1 MGLFGRAR
9 TAGVVAGACW
19 AALLAGGAAF
29 AQQFHRQSFEGTQTR
44 LRLGPTD
51 GQVELL
57 AHEIVADGAHSGKH
71 AERLAV
77 RVTSGTF
84 ALVEYPIPPTLILE
98 DLEVSAYVSASIPGT
113 QLHVRVVLPR
123 EIDPETGKPQV
134 TLLGGRAYDTSN
146 RYRNL
151 AVSRI
156 DKLLARQQQMLQA
169 ERGRAVDVR
178 GAYVDQ
184 VVFNIHS
191 GVGEYEVRIDDV
203 VAGPLVPVPNLDSSA
218 AAGSPAADPD
228 RPQVPLALRAEDGA
242 APLAAVPEVASRR
255 DLLRA
260 EVRSEQLLVGNRPFF
275 PRGMVHSHAPLRV
288 FHETGMNLVF
298 EPFPVSHETLAEA
311 ERLGLLLAPMLPL
324 ASTSAGALEFAAQTS
339 AGAAYDDRAVFYYL
353 AGPLNRRSADAVQAT
368 LAAIRQSDPRG
379 RRPVASDVEE
389 AVRDYSRKLDL
400 IGTAK
405 FPLTSSLELTDYR
418 RWVSQRKAL
427 ATPGT
432 VFWSWIQTHPPAEF
446 VRLAYGRGLEEGPF
460 DLPVGPQP
468 EQIKL
473 ATYASLAGGSRGLA
487 FTSDRWLGESAK
499 GRARMIQLALLNA
512 ELTLIEPFLAD
523 GAPPVVQGSSN
534 KDVEVAV
541 FKHRGGRGV
550 LAIAYWKQ
558 PFSQYVVGQAAD
570 ANLQFR
576 IPGAPESAH
585 AFEVSPAEVRGV
597 KRSRVTGGV
606 QVSVDEFDTAA
617 FVVLS
622 TDAKLYANFQELVAQ
637 TAPQTAAWR
646 RELAEIQLAHTET
659 TNARLEAAGRAHPRT
674 AELLRGARND
684 LEECRSAADR
694 GDHRT
699 ASILANR
706 SMRQSRMLQRL
717 QWEQAVPAP
726 ELATESPFAVS
737 YFTLPEHYAFVE
749 GLARLRF
756 GPNRLAGGDFEGDG
770 TLDGYGWTYEPHT
783 PDAVRASATLTSA
796 SPKQGRRALRLAVE
810 PLGAE
815 APLVLENTRVAVI
828 SPPIPVEAGQAV
840 RIRGALRIPDP
851 IETSV
856 DGVMIWDSIGG
867 ESLALRFSKPCGWRD
882 FQLLRPVRES
892 TELRIHLV
900 LTGLGSVEFDEL
912 VVESSGAAN
921 LPIASHPAA
930 SRK

>member
-1 MGLFGRAR
+1 MGLLKSAR

-19 AALLAGGAAF
+19 AAMLAGGAAV

-57 AHEIVADGAHSGKH
+57 AHEIVAEGAHSGKH

-98 DLEVSAYVSASIPGT
+98 DLEVSAYVSASVPGT

-123 EIDPETGKPQV
+123 EIDPGTGKPQV

-156 DKLLARQQQMLQA
+156 DKLLSRQQQMLQA
-169 ERGRAVDVR
+169 ERERAVDVR

-191 GVGEYEVRIDDV
+191 GVGEYEIRIDDV
-203 VAGPLVPVPNLDSSA
+203 VAGPLVPVPNLGA
-218 AAGSPAADPD
+218 ADAPAAPD
-228 RPQVPLALRAEDGA
+228 RERPQVPLALRTEDGA
-242 APLAAVPEVASRR
+242 TPLAAVPEVASRQ

-298 EPFPVSHETLAEA
+298 EPFPVARETLAEA
-311 ERLGLLLAPMLPL
+311 ERLGLLLAPMVPL
-324 ASTSAGALEFAAQTS
+324 ASSSSGALEFAAQTS

-353 AGPLNRRSADAVQAT
+353 TGPLNRQSADAVQAT
-368 LAAIRQSDPRG
+368 LAAIRGSDPRG
-379 RRPVASDVEE
+379 RRPAASDVEE

-405 FPLTSSLELTDYR
+405 FPLMSSLELTDYR

-446 VRLAYGRGLEEGPF
+446 VRLAYGRGLEDGPF

-468 EQIKL
+468 EQIRL
-473 ATYASLAGGSRGLA
+473 ATYASIAGGSRGVA

-499 GRARMIQLALLNA
+499 GRARMLQLALLNA

-523 GAPPVVQGSSN
+523 GAPPVVLGTSN

-550 LAIAYWKQ
+550 LGIAYWKQ
-558 PFSQYVVGQAAD
+558 SGSQYVVGQAAD

-606 QVSVDEFDTAA
+606 QVSVDEFDAAA

-646 RELAEIQLAHTET
+646 RELAEIQLADTET

-674 AELLRGARND
+674 PELLRGARND
-684 LEECRSAADR
+684 LEECRSAVDR
-694 GDHRT
+694 GDYRT

-706 SMRQSRMLQRL
+706 SMRQARMLQRL

-726 ELATESPFAVS
+726 ERATESPFAVS

-749 GLARLRF
+749 SVARLRF
-756 GPNRLAGGDFEGDG
+756 GPNRLAAGDFEGDG
-770 TLDGYGWTYEPHT
+770 TLDGYGWTYEPHA

-796 SPKQGRRALRLAVE
+796 APKQGRRSLRLAVE
-810 PLGAE
+810 PLGPE
-815 APLVLENTRVAVI
+815 APLVLENTRVAVV
-828 SPPIPVEAGQAV
+828 SPPVPVEAGQAV

-851 IETSV
+851 IQGSV

-867 ESLALRFSKPCGWRD
+867 ESLALRVSKPGGWRD
-882 FQLLRPVRES
+882 FQLLRPVREAA
-892 TELRIHLV
+892 ELRVHLV
-900 LTGLGSVEFDEL
+900 LTGLGLVEFDEL
-912 VVESSGAAN
+912 VVETSGAAN